1 VAIEFIHYDYE
12 APKYIQG
19 QHKLNSR
26 YAKWVEYLH
35 SFHFVI
41 KHNSG
46 KLNQGAD
53 ALSQRHLLLFQLDTY
68 VLGFEHLNS
77 LHATDEDF
85 GDL

>member
-1 VAIEFIHYDYE
+1 M
-12 APKYIQG
+12 
-19 QHKLNSR
+19 
-26 YAKWVEYLH
+26 
-35 SFHFVI
+35 I